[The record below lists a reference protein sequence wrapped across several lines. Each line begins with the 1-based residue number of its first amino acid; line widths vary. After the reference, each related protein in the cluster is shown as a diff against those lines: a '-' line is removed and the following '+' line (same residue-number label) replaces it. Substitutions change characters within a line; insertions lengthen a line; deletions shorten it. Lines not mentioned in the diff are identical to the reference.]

1 MKLGKVL
8 MAVVLALAPATGAAR
23 GQTAAART
31 RGHCPERIHSSKV
44 SHKGWPRFDGCIA
57 INRRDRNA
65 TIDLRGS
72 RRHNELLGGH
82 GNDTIYGG
90 DAGDVIWGDY
100 KPSGQSSGQV
110 DNLHGGAGN
119 DFIYSSHGLN
129 HIWTG
134 AGNDKL
140 GLVYGHGDVH
150 CGPGHKT
157 LTMRKLPRNRHW
169 RLIGCHDVRIIPF
182 AA

>member
-1 MKLGKVL
+1 
-8 MAVVLALAPATGAAR
+8 MAT
-23 GQTAAART
+23 T
-31 RGHCPERIHSSKV
+31 SNV
-44 SHKGWPRFDGCIA
+44 SHAGWPPINGCLS
-57 INRRDRNA
+57 INQGDVNA
-65 TIDLRGS
+65 TITAGDRHL
-72 RRHNELLGGH
+72 HNELLGGH

-90 DAGDVIWGDY
+90 DAGDVLWGDY
-100 KPSGQSSGQV
+100 HPSGQPSTQV
-110 DNLHGGAGN
+110 DNIHGGAGN

-140 GLVYGHGDVH
+140 GLVYGHGEVH

-157 LTMRKLPRNRHW
+157 LTMRKLPQNRHW
-169 RLIGCHDVRIIPF
+169 HLIGCHDVTIIPF